1 VWGEF
6 RTILKNGNRAETQSN
21 AGNGC
26 NGGDREL
33 EDRWMVVGDNPALM
47 TELWW
52 AVSLWLHVTLFIIRH
67 PPPPVYF
74 YFLEILRLLV
84 DY

>member
-1 VWGEF
+1 MMCAGWIQDNAE
-6 RTILKNGNRAETQSN
+6 KKGNRAETQSN

-33 EDRWMVVGDNPALM
+33 EDKWMIVGDNPALM

-52 AVSLWLHVTLFIIRH
+52 AVSLWSHVTLFIIGDR
-67 PPPPVYF
+67 YF
-74 YFLEILRLLV
+74 FDILRFLT
-84 DY
+84 